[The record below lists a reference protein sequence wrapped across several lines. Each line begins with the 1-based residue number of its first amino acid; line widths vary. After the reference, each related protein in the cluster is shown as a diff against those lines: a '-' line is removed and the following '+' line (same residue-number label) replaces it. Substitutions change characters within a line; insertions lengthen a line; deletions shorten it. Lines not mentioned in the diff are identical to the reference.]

1 MKCINKVDLIEVNKN
16 NEVAGFI
23 LFNTWKY
30 AGGQANFSVHELF
43 VAKSFRSRGI
53 ATRAVNKL
61 LEMYKGTYRVEQ
73 LEKNKLATKGWFC

>member
-1 MKCINKVDLIEVNKN
+1 MNCINKVDLIEVNKN

-23 LFNTWKY
+23 LFNTGKY
-30 AGGQANFSVHELF
+30 AGGQSNFSVHELF

-73 LEKNKLATKGWFC
+73 LEKNKLATKG